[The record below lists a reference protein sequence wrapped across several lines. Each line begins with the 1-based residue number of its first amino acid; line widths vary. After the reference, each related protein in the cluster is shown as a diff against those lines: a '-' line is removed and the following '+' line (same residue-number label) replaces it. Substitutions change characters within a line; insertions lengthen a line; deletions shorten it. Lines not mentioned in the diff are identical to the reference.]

1 MNWTQACEELI
12 RIIFSCPFTKR
23 NIFKERLHRYITEL
37 HPDVLIDTYLERT
50 QTQDDEINFYQSALL
65 ALDGTYRIRV
75 FQSCIKDLSM
85 VFPDE
90 MLTLEQ
96 FVEVEAQKH
105 HNYFHHRK
113 ERLDK
118 LNRYLK
124 RIDGLISN
132 GRYSLALG
140 LANRC
145 LREYYSHFLRHT
157 MKYDTAKTPSM
168 NQMAIQ
174 IYRYILRYFR
184 TNNIPYSATR
194 LLFITIVTN
203 ALFIAVTSNAYV
215 DKALATYAR
224 DNLNS
229 IVRFMMRYS

>member
-1 MNWTQACEELI
+1 MTWTQSCEDLVG
-12 RIIFSCPFTKR
+12 IIFSCPFSKR
-23 NIFKERLHRYITEL
+23 NIFKDRLHRYISEL
-37 HPDVLIDTYLERT
+37 HPDVLIDAYLDRT
-50 QTQDDEINFYQSALL
+50 ETEADEMTFYRSALL
-65 ALDGTYRIRV
+65 ALDDKERIQV
-75 FQSCIKDLSM
+75 LQFCIKDLSM

-90 MLTLEQ
+90 MLQLEQ
-96 FVEVEAQKH
+96 FVEVEAQNH

-124 RIDGLISN
+124 RIDGLINS
-132 GRYSLALG
+132 GRYTLALG

-157 MKYDTAKTPSM
+157 MKYNPTKTPNM

-229 IVRFMMRYS
+229 IVRFMIRYS